1 MLKAPYRTFLNTA
14 AGKTTDTQQL
24 IIYNLPSS
32 LTEYLSES
40 SQKEASFI
48 RSTLFAGSN
57 ASAGQ
62 VITFDATSNS
72 FLGLDNSSDIIDFLK
87 TNPALA
93 GSLAC
98 ATLAALSALDSKAT
112 EQLLPMTSQ
121 SDTVVLIGS
130 GGREHALAVALAQSP
145 LVKEVIVCPGN
156 GGTQAEGG
164 KISNAVDSNGNLIS
178 KQDNDTVLELVKRVN
193 AKMVVVGPEQPLVDG
208 VVDMLAVECPSVKVF
223 GPSKAGAEL
232 EASKVRII

>member
-1 MLKAPYRTFLNTA
+1 MLKAPYRTYLNIA
-14 AGKTTDTQQL
+14 AGKTVDAPL

-48 RSTLFAGSN
+48 RSTLFSGSN
-57 ASAGQ
+57 NASSV
-62 VITFDATSNS
+62 VITYDTNSNS
-72 FLGLDNSSDIIDFLK
+72 FLGLDNSSSDIINFIG
-87 TNPALA
+87 TNPTLS

-112 EQLLPMTSQ
+112 EQLLPATSQ

-164 KISNAVDSNGNLIS
+164 KISNAVDADGKSIT

-193 AKMVVVGPEQPLVDG
+193 AHMVVVGPEQPLVDG
-208 VVDMLAVECPSVKVF
+208 VADVLAEECPSVKVF
-223 GPSKAGAEL
+223 GPSRAGAEL
-232 EASKVRII
+232 EASKVR

>member
-1 MLKAPYRTFLNTA
+1 M
-14 AGKTTDTQQL
+14 

-32 LTEYLSES
+32 LTEYLSEA

-62 VITFDATSNS
+62 VIAFDVSSNS
-72 FLGLDNSSDIIDFLK
+72 FLGLDSSSSDIIDFIK
-87 TNPALA
+87 TNPSLS

-112 EQLLPMTSQ
+112 EQLLPATTQ

-156 GGTQAEGG
+156 GGTKAEGG
-164 KISNAVDSNGNLIS
+164 KISNAVDSDGNPIS
-178 KQDNDTVLELVKRVN
+178 KQDNDTVLELVRRVN

-208 VVDMLAVECPSVKVF
+208 VVDVLAAECPSVKVF

-232 EASKVRII
+232 EASKVRIDE